1 MNGQQ
6 AAAEV
11 DFMMAELDKR
21 RSIMAQ
27 KRANAIRIRD
37 DEYTSDGITPGTVI
51 STEGVMSASSHLGTV
66 QLPEWLKEKAVQ
78 FAT

>member
-27 KRANAIRIRD
+27 KRANTIMIQH
-37 DEYTSDGITPGTVI
+37 EVHEEDGITPGTVI
-51 STEGVMSASSHLGTV
+51 STEGVISTFSHMGTV
-66 QLPEWLKEKAVQ
+66 QLPEWLKDKAI
-78 FAT
+78 